1 MYHLPEFPLLLMYNM
16 ERIAIIHTEIYI
28 FLMAVIEIV
37 IFAMSKL
44 PKMNK
49 SITDT
54 AHMARNEEN
63 FSVKLH
69 HRQLKPKALK
79 SYITEGL

>member
-1 MYHLPEFPLLLMYNM
+1 MYNM

-54 AHMARNEEN
+54 GT
-63 FSVKLH
+63 
-69 HRQLKPKALK
+69 
-79 SYITEGL
+79 YG